1 MSNSTRWFH
10 SPGILLLI
18 SFIALIIIGTGLLS
32 LPSAQVYPL
41 SFFDV
46 LFTAT
51 SATCVTGLL
60 TIPLTAFTF
69 FGQCILLVLIQL
81 GGLGLITMTLFAASF
96 LLELGLST
104 QLMAGKLLDING
116 WHNCK
121 KILAYI
127 IIITLIAETIGAC
140 VMGIDLATFTTLEH
154 PWFMATFQSVSSFC
168 HAGIILTPEDAFI
181 FGRSPLILGISML
194 LMLAGGIGFITW
206 REVAQALRAAWYHK
220 RFRFSLHSR
229 IIFYT
234 TIILTLVPTIIFWS
248 LEQNHSLHGTDI
260 FHSISNT
267 LFNVVTS
274 RGGGMFT
281 IAVEDLQHATLFMIT
296 MLAFIGAAPVST
308 GSGIKLTT
316 VALIYVTIRSVIE
329 GKTAVTI
336 QGRTISVEQT
346 YKAMTIFV
354 IGITWIALSTFLLL
368 ITDADKNTWHLIF
381 ESFSAYT
388 NLGSSLH
395 NTTPTLSLIG
405 KSIIMISMLVGRIGS
420 LTLLFELKSM
430 IKKETAEFSYPLE
443 RVMLG

>member
-116 WHNCK
+116 WYNCK

-140 VMGIDLATFTTLEH
+140 VMGIDLA
-154 PWFMATFQSVSSFC
+154 
-168 HAGIILTPEDAFI
+168 
-181 FGRSPLILGISML
+181 
-194 LMLAGGIGFITW
+194 
-206 REVAQALRAAWYHK
+206 
-220 RFRFSLHSR
+220 
-229 IIFYT
+229 
-234 TIILTLVPTIIFWS
+234 
-248 LEQNHSLHGTDI
+248 
-260 FHSISNT
+260 
-267 LFNVVTS
+267 
-274 RGGGMFT
+274 
-281 IAVEDLQHATLFMIT
+281 
-296 MLAFIGAAPVST
+296 
-308 GSGIKLTT
+308 
-316 VALIYVTIRSVIE
+316 
-329 GKTAVTI
+329 
-336 QGRTISVEQT
+336 
-346 YKAMTIFV
+346 
-354 IGITWIALSTFLLL
+354 
-368 ITDADKNTWHLIF
+368 
-381 ESFSAYT
+381 
-388 NLGSSLH
+388 
-395 NTTPTLSLIG
+395 
-405 KSIIMISMLVGRIGS
+405 
-420 LTLLFELKSM
+420 
-430 IKKETAEFSYPLE
+430 
-443 RVMLG
+443 